1 MQKYPSQRAQ
11 GDSLTFQQ
19 KQRPIVAAFDFDGT
33 LTRSDSLLPFLQFS
47 SGVSKFTRYLLQL
60 IPVLVQLFFGKIGN
74 QAAKEAMLTR
84 FFAGVDKTK
93 ITELGACFADQK
105 VPRLLRQKALARLH
119 WHQQKGHYCVL
130 VSASLDVYLEPW
142 GTAMGFDAVICSQLE
157 FNSENRIT
165 GRLVG
170 ANCYG
175 EEKVRRLR
183 KLVGNPTVLYVYGD
197 SRGDHELL
205 KIADHAYYRYMPDSE
220 EL

>member
-1 MQKYPSQRAQ
+1 M
-11 GDSLTFQQ
+11 TFQQ
-19 KQRPIVAAFDFDGT
+19 KEQPIVAAFDFDGT
-33 LTRSDSLLPFLQFS
+33 LTRSDSLLPFLYFT
-47 SGVSKFTRYLLQL
+47 SGVSKFTGYLLQL
-60 IPVLVQLFFGKIGN
+60 TPMLVQYFFGKIGN

-84 FFAGVDKTK
+84 FFAGVEKPT
-93 ITELGACFADQK
+93 ITELGAHFANQN
-105 VPRLLRQKALARLH
+105 VPRLLRQKALERLQ
-119 WHQQKGHYCVL
+119 WHQQQGHYCVL

-142 GTAMGFDAVICSQLE
+142 GRVMGFDAVICSQLE
-157 FNSENRIT
+157 FDSENRIT

-183 KLVGNPTVLYVYGD
+183 QLVGNPTVLYVYGD